1 MKKLVIIPGGFHP
14 LHAGHKALYDAAR
27 EAFPSADIYMAA
39 TADTST
45 RPFPFDVKK
54 KLARIAGISG
64 HRFIQVKSPFR
75 AQEITQMYDPNE
87 TQLIFVR
94 SEKDRD
100 QQPQAGGVKR
110 DGTASYLQPYRRNGL
125 EPMSKHGYMAYLPT
139 VQFGPGM
146 TSATE
151 IRAKWPGMD
160 AEQKINLVRQL
171 YPDTNQKPA
180 LADVIV
186 KIFDEVIGAAV
197 DETLMGAPIGTGA
210 STLQPQGMD
219 MPNGPDS
226 NKKGMRLGIEFEE
239 VNPTATT
246 LKPAGTYRPLN
257 LEGYNTSFL
266 QKIVISNRPLSGIT
280 PDQALAELSSRVGS
294 TEDAPSPEFTSQYLQ
309 PGVKE
314 ATVINDPDA
323 GLQIQPAGGMGTW
336 DETSLVNNLA
346 RKFAS
351 MLEMVKGRNYKSL
364 YYVLYR
370 AGVVENM
377 VRALAE
383 LEAFQERQGRRPI
396 ARGREIDTTDYIE
409 EKNQL

>member
-54 KLARIAGISG
+54 KLARIAGIAE

-75 AQEITQMYDPNE
+75 AQEITQMYDPAE

-100 QQPQAGGVKR
+100 QQPQAGGVKK
-110 DGTASYLQPYRRNGL
+110 DGTASYLQPYKRTGL
-125 EPMSKHGYMAYLPT
+125 APMSQHGYMAYLPT

-151 IRAKWPGMD
+151 IRAKWPGMTP
-160 AEQKINLVRQL
+160 EQKTNLVRQL
-171 YPDTNQKPA
+171 YPDTQAKEP
-180 LADVIV
+180 LVGVIV
-186 KIFDEVIGAAV
+186 KIFDEVIGGAV
-197 DETLMGAPIGTGA
+197 DEALMGAPVGSGA
-210 STLQPQGMD
+210 QGLQPSGVD
-219 MPNGPDS
+219 MPNGPDQD
-226 NKKGMRLGIEFEE
+226 KKGVRLGQEF
-239 VNPTATT
+239 
-246 LKPAGTYRPLN
+246 
-257 LEGYNTSFL
+257 
-266 QKIVISNRPLSGIT
+266 
-280 PDQALAELSSRVGS
+280 D
-294 TEDAPSPEFTSQYLQ
+294 
-309 PGVKE
+309 E

-336 DETSLVNNLA
+336 DEASLVSNLA
-346 RKFAS
+346 RKFAD
-351 MLEMVKGRNYKSL
+351 MVNMVKVKNYRGLYHVLYKS
-364 YYVLYR
+364 
-370 AGVVENM
+370 GVVESM

-383 LEAFQERQGRRPI
+383 FEVFQQRQGRRAI
-396 ARGREIDTTDYIE
+396 ARGREIDTSDYIE
-409 EKNQL
+409 EKNNIQ